1 MDDREK
7 VVNIT
12 FINNHDAK
20 IVILSV
26 KTIIFSIKYL
36 NKEEDVRKHNIGC
49 VTLWY
54 VTNFI
59 VPPYIFPFF
68 SYTRRPAG

>member
-20 IVILSV
+20 IMILSV
-26 KTIIFSIKYL
+26 KTIIFTIKYL

-49 VTLWY
+49 VT
-54 VTNFI
+54 F
-59 VPPYIFPFF
+59 
-68 SYTRRPAG
+68 